1 MKFDNL
7 LRYAVRITDAYS
19 GDKPLHIWFKEFF
32 RANPQMGSRDR
43 KLVSEM
49 LYCFYRLGHSLKSI
63 PAPERILCGLFLCN
77 GEPTE
82 SMQYLLPQW
91 HGAMGRPVAEKIRI
105 LQEKYPDF
113 SAAQIFPWQD
123 RLSAGIDHQQFCLSF
138 LKKPDLFIRVRA
150 GRERVVAEKLNKSK
164 FVFRAWETTEQL
176 LFKTYSFLNGIRL
189 EGVIDLNRDAVIQD
203 LSSQKTGRFLK
214 MSALDPEKIIRAW
227 DCCAA
232 SGGKSILLADLYP
245 TLDLTATDIRKTIL
259 ENLRI
264 RFAEAGIKRY
274 QAYPVDLTVEK
285 ELPEQSFD
293 LIVADLPC
301 TGSGTWSRT
310 PESLYF
316 FDPRSIDSYRDRQ
329 QKMLSHIVRCLKPGG
344 LLVYITCSV
353 FAAEN
358 EEMLNHLQ
366 AAGKFQNMGQEMI
379 SGYTE
384 RADSLFAAAFKK

>member
-19 GDKPLHIWFKEFF
+19 GDKPLNIWLKEFF

-77 GEPTE
+77 EEPTE

-91 HGAMGRPVAEKIRI
+91 HGAMARPIAEKIRI

-113 SAAQIFPWQD
+113 SAAQIFPWPD
-123 RLSAGIDHQQFCLSF
+123 RLSGGIDHQQFCLSF

-150 GRERVVAEKLNKSK
+150 GRERIVAEKLDKSK
-164 FVFRAWETTEQL
+164 LAFREWETSEQL
-176 LFKTYSFLNGIRL
+176 LFKTFSFLNGTRL
-189 EGVIDLNRDAVIQD
+189 EGVIDLNRDAVVQD

-214 MSALDPEKIIRAW
+214 MTSFDPEKIIRAW

-264 RFAEAGIKRY
+264 RFSEAGIKRY

-329 QKMLSHIVRCLKPGG
+329 QKMLAHIVRCLKPGG

-358 EEMLNHLQ
+358 EVVLNHFPD
-366 AAGKFQNMGQEMI
+366 AGKFQHMEQEMI

-384 RADSLFAAAFKK
+384 RADSLFAAAFRK